1 MKRIS
6 FILLAIGFCAASTLR
21 AQDAATE
28 ERLNK
33 LSGQI
38 EDLLAGQKA
47 FHKQIEALGRE
58 LEGLREQ
65 ANKPNTSYAGQ
76 DDLKK
81 LREAILEVDRKRIED
96 AELVKQQLK
105 DLAKTLKSV
114 PVASAPASNSHPKTT
129 TASKDETAAKDDKPA
144 KDDKGYPYTIQSG
157 DTLSVI
163 VQAYREKNIKIT
175 TDQILKANP
184 GLKAERLKVGQK
196 IWIPAPQT

>member
-38 EDLLAGQKA
+38 EDLIAGQKA

-114 PVASAPASNSHPKTT
+114 PVASVPAANSHPKPT
-129 TASKDETAAKDDKPA
+129 TASKDETAA